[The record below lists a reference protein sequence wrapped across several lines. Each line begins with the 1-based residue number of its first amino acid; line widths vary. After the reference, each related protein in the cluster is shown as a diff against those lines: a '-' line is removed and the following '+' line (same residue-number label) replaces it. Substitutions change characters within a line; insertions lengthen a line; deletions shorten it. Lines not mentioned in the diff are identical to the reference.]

1 MCLNY
6 THTMSSFTSRY
17 FTRRLIDRSNA
28 AKGGNNKAKE
38 DILPLFGLS
47 QGRPYE
53 NIGEDDD
60 DFSIF

>member
-1 MCLNY
+1 
-6 THTMSSFTSRY
+6 MSSFTSRY
-17 FTRRLIDRSNA
+17 FTRRLIDMSNA